1 MLHGIPK
8 GRLITLAVVLVVF
21 VLVAYWRYA

>member
-1 MLHGIPK
+1 MLNGIPK
-8 GRLITLAVVLVVF
+8 GRLITLAVLVVLV